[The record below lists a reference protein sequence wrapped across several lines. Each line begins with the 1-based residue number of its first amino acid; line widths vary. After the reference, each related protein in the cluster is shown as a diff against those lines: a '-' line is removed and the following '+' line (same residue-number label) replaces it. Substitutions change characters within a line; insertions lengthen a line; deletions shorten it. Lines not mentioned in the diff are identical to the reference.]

1 MEPVNGKMSALHGR
15 CRANR
20 SVLSAHDS
28 TIDLS
33 TGNVLG
39 VNYIYG
45 LLSIITFIFL
55 LSLAFLIIKRG
66 PKIETG
72 SCLSFYWLKHTG

>member
-1 MEPVNGKMSALHGR
+1 MADVGPIIPYYLR
-15 CRANR
+15 TIR
-20 SVLSAHDS
+20 

-55 LSLAFLIIKRG
+55 VSLAFLIIKAR
-66 PKIETG
+66 PKNPENRFMFVLLLAEAYR
-72 SCLSFYWLKHTG
+72 LSLIHI